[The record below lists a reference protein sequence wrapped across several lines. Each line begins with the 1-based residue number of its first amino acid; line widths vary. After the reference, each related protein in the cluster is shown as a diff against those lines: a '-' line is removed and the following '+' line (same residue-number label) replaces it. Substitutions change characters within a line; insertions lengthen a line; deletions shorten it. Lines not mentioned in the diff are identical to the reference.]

1 MSTPASTSIAVAD
14 PQPIVAGRTL
24 RTRQSLLTQARRR
37 PLGIVAFAVVAVLI
51 LVAVL
56 ADLIAPHDPYRIYSG
71 KTLALP
77 GALAPTGVPFFLGA
91 DETGRDILSRVV
103 YGARVSLWVGLLSV
117 SVGTLGGAM
126 VGVLSGFRG
135 GKLDLILQ
143 RVMDSQQAIPSLV
156 LALLLMAVLGSSL
169 WNVILAIGI
178 VQIPYVNRVVR
189 SAVLSIKQETY
200 VEAARTVGCSDIGIM
215 VRHILPNVLA
225 PVIIIGTSGLGGA
238 ILTEAYLSF
247 LGMGAPPPI
256 ASWGGMVSIARQYML
271 TDPHLMI
278 APAVALSVTV
288 LGWNLAGDA
297 LRDILD
303 PRLRRR

>member
-1 MSTPASTSIAVAD
+1 MSTPLAVAD
-14 PQPIVAGRTL
+14 AQPIEAGRV
-24 RTRQSLLTQARRR
+24 RHTRQGFLWQVRRR
-37 PLGIVAFAVVAVLI
+37 PLGIVAFAVVTVLV
-51 LVAVL
+51 LVAAL
-56 ADLIAPHDPYRIYSG
+56 ADLIAPHDPYRIYTG

-77 GALAPTGVPFFLGA
+77 GALATTGVPFVLGA
-91 DETGRDILSRVV
+91 DETGRDILSRVIH
-103 YGARVSLWVGLLSV
+103 GARVSLWVGLLSV
-117 SVGTLGGAM
+117 GVGTLGGAI

-135 GKLDLILQ
+135 GKIDLALQ

-156 LALLLMAVLGSSL
+156 LALLLMAVLGASL
-169 WNVILAIGI
+169 WNVIVAIGI

-189 SAVLSIKQETY
+189 SAVLSIKEDTY
-200 VEAARTVGCSDIGIM
+200 VEAARTVGCTDLGIM

-247 LGMGAPPPI
+247 LGLGAPPPI
-256 ASWGGMVSIARQYML
+256 ASWGGMVSTARQYML

>member
-1 MSTPASTSIAVAD
+1 MSTPAAVAGA
-14 PQPIVAGRTL
+14 PPVVAGRAM
-24 RTRQSLLTQARRR
+24 RTRQGLWLQARRR
-37 PLGIVAFAVVAVLI
+37 PLGIIAFAVVTVLI
-51 LVAVL
+51 VVAAL
-56 ADLIAPHDPYRIYSG
+56 ADLMAPHDPYRIYTG
-71 KTLALP
+71 RTLALP
-77 GALAPTGVPFFLGA
+77 GALAPTGVPFVLGA
-91 DETGRDILSRVV
+91 DETGRDILSRVIH
-103 YGARVSLWVGLLSV
+103 GARVSLWVGLLSV
-117 SVGTLGGAM
+117 SVGTLGGAII
-126 VGVLSGFRG
+126 GVLSGFRG
-135 GKLDLILQ
+135 GKIDLVLQ

-156 LALLLMAVLGSSL
+156 LALLLMAVLGASL

-189 SAVLSIKQETY
+189 SAVLSIKEETY
-200 VEAARTVGCSDIGIM
+200 VEAARTVGCTDIGIM
-215 VRHILPNVLA
+215 ARHILPNVLA

-247 LGMGAPPPI
+247 LGLGAPPPI

-271 TDPHLMI
+271 TDPHLMV

>member
-1 MSTPASTSIAVAD
+1 MSVQASTPLAVAGA
-14 PQPIVAGRTL
+14 PPIEAGRA
-24 RTRQSLLTQARRR
+24 RRGRQGFLAQAARR
-37 PLGIVAFAVVAVLI
+37 PLGIVAFVVVLALV
-51 LVAVL
+51 LVAAL
-56 ADLIAPHDPYRIYSG
+56 ADLIAPHDPYRIYTG
-71 KTLALP
+71 RTLALP
-77 GALAPTGVPFFLGA
+77 GTLAPTGVPFILGA
-91 DETGRDILSRVV
+91 DETGRDILSRVIH
-103 YGARVSLWVGLLSV
+103 GARVSLWVGLLSV
-117 SVGTLGGAM
+117 SVGTLGGAI
-126 VGVLSGFRG
+126 VGVVSGFRG
-135 GKLDLILQ
+135 GKVDLVLQ

-169 WNVILAIGI
+169 WNVIVAIGI

-189 SAVLSIKQETY
+189 SAVLSVKEETY

-215 VRHILPNVLA
+215 ARHILPNVLA

-247 LGMGAPPPI
+247 LGLGAPPPI
-256 ASWGGMVSIARQYML
+256 ASWGGMVSTARQYML
-271 TDPHLMI
+271 SDPHLMI